1 MRGRT
6 LASSLALTALLI
18 GSPGAVRVAQAQQV
32 DVTASDKGGLV
43 SVTATADMEVDAR
56 TVWAVISDY
65 DHLAEFIPF
74 MHGSKV
80 VQRDGGRLLVDQSG
94 EFVFLFFKQPVD
106 VRLEVIET
114 PERRIVARAISG
126 NLRTMEGRYAIETL
140 SSGVVRLS
148 YTGGLAPEFSV
159 PPVVGTVIVRM
170 VLAKQFRALVAE
182 IVRRDAAARSAPP
195 K

>member
-1 MRGRT
+1 MWGRN
-6 LASSLALTALLI
+6 LASSLTLAALLV
-18 GSPGAVRVAQAQQV
+18 GSPAAVGVASAQQV
-32 DVTASDKGGLV
+32 DVTASDRDGLV

-80 VQRDGGRLLVDQSG
+80 VQRDGARLLVDQSG
-94 EFVFLFFKQPVD
+94 EFVFLFFRQPVD

-126 NLRTMEGRYAIETL
+126 NLRTMEGRYAIESL
-140 SSGVVRLS
+140 PSGAVRLS
-148 YTGGLAPEFSV
+148 YSGGLAPEFAV

-182 IVRRDAAARSAPP
+182 IVRRDAAGRGMPP